1 MEQKADATLLVVS
14 LDADLYE
21 RLLVV
26 ANREGLSTHDLVM
39 LAIANYVRGVDDGK
53 V

>member
-1 MEQKADATLLVVS
+1 MEQKADVTLLVVC

-39 LAIANYVRGVDDGK
+39 MAIANYLGGK
-53 V
+53 